1 MTPPFVPGGYTLY
14 SGHSFFPDLAV
25 ADFPIT
31 NKLKGQKMTK
41 SSTKKFLRVQSTP
54 PRFQGGPRR
63 PGRVELAAPRCQPWP
78 PLANPAGPLHTGPP
92 ADHQAQTNRL
102 SMQGRGDTMPCLF
115 LLLHGDL
122 YLVLDI
128 LYISIKNIKNFMQKY
143 FNFLTRYAPL
153 NSCSLVCHW

>member
-1 MTPPFVPGGYTLY
+1 
-14 SGHSFFPDLAV
+14 
-25 ADFPIT
+25 
-31 NKLKGQKMTK
+31 
-41 SSTKKFLRVQSTP
+41 
-54 PRFQGGPRR
+54 
-63 PGRVELAAPRCQPWP
+63 
-78 PLANPAGPLHTGPP
+78 
-92 ADHQAQTNRL
+92 
-102 SMQGRGDTMPCLF
+102 MPCLF